1 MAKSLGWLAYN
12 PYSWLAGLVRG
23 LGLLVAYGCYH
34 SSAGLSPSEHRHLIV
49 ERLLPLGHAK
59 PGGIFQNRFYGFDG
73 LQNRLTSF
81 DMSLMGRPYEMRYGH
96 RSSVDGDKN
105 ERLSNSAA

>member
-23 LGLLVAYGCYH
+23 LGLLVAYSFYH
-34 SSAGLSPSEHRHLIV
+34 SSAGLSPSEHHRLIV
-49 ERLLPLGHAK
+49 ERLLPLGM
-59 PGGIFQNRFYGFDG
+59 QNREVFFKTGFTV
-73 LQNRLTSF
+73 LTAF
-81 DMSLMGRPYEMRYGH
+81 KTGQPAMSLIGRPYEMRYGH